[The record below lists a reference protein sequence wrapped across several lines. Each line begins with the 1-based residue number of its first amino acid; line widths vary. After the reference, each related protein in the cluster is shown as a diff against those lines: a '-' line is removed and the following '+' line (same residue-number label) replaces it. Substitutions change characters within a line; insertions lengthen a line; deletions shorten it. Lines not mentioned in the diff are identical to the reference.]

1 MLVSGQQTH
10 YIIDMKKD
18 DVLFWYADIGWIT
31 GQTWAVY
38 GSLITGGTS
47 LFYDGILTYP
57 TTDRW
62 CKVIRKHNVSI
73 FGIAPTSIRLF
84 MRDNNKFNYIDSY
97 DFRTLRILTTTGEPI
112 NREAWIWYFNKVGKG
127 RCPLINLSG
136 GTEIGGAILSTTFL
150 EYMKPCSVGFPIPGF
165 DAAVFDD
172 RGIETTNGFLVIKKP
187 WPSMTRGLSNGSD
200 KFIENYWSRYKNIW
214 FHGDIIEIDSDGYW
228 YITGRIDDV
237 IKVSGHRLG
246 SNEIENILMSNEFVS
261 EAIVVG
267 IPDEIRVESIA
278 CYIVPTDN
286 SIDTRGLSDQ
296 LIKLIEKNIGKFA
309 KPKQSRFVKDFPRT
323 KTGKLL
329 RRLIKLTV
337 LNIEISDKYLSLV
350 ENPESIKNMLV
361 WLFVLTIAKKKRTEM
376 AMTRKVN
383 PILLQANGLASTLK
397 RFSKKIKE

>member
-10 YIIDMKKD
+10 YVIDMKKD

-62 CKVIRKHNVSI
+62 CKVIKKHSVSI

-165 DAAVFDD
+165 YASVFDD
-172 RGIETTNGFLVIKKP
+172 LGNETTNGFLVIKKP
-187 WPSMTRGLSNGSD
+187 WPSMTRGLPNGSD

-267 IPDEIRVESIA
+267 IPDEIRGESIA

-309 KPKQSRFVKDFPRT
+309 KPKQIRFVKDLPRT

-337 LNIEISDKYLSLV
+337 LNIEISDKDLSLV

-361 WLFVLTIAKKKRTEM
+361 
-376 AMTRKVN
+376 
-383 PILLQANGLASTLK
+383 
-397 RFSKKIKE
+397 